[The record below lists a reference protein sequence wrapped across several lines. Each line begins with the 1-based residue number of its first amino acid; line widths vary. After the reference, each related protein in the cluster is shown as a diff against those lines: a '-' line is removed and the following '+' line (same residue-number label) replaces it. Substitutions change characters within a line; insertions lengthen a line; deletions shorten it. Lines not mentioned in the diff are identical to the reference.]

1 MPYFNVSRQKITHF
15 NALGQKVTYL
25 KIEDRERGNALHRLY
40 GVALYVMVWHSLAW
54 FGCIDRIY
62 IHTAAEIHVLGCL
75 LEERFPCFTNQN

>member
-1 MPYFNVSRQKITHF
+1 MVWQRI
-15 NALGQKVTYL
+15 
-25 KIEDRERGNALHRLY
+25 ALHMLY

-75 LEERFPCFTNQN
+75 LEERFPCFTNQNQPHCGLKIHFP